1 MRVLPGL
8 TVGIMSAA
16 ALWALFA
23 HDNPGGMSDAKY
35 SRFNSAAPPKLLY
48 SCTRKPTR
56 ESLAPQ
62 LRACIDTGRA
72 GCAEKVDEWVETG
85 STTEVDFVAGSGTS
99 TYDELLQ
106 TARHKC
112 SAHVGN
118 LGSGEFEVIE
128 SDQS

>member
-8 TVGIMSAA
+8 SVGIVSAA

-23 HDNPGGMSDAKY
+23 HGNPGGMSDAKY

-62 LRACIDTGRA
+62 RRACTDSGRA
-72 GCAEKVDEWVETG
+72 GCAEKVDEWVEAG

-106 TARHKC
+106 TAKRKC
-112 SAHVGN
+112 NAHTAN
-118 LGSGEFEVIE
+118 LESGEFDVIE